1 MSPVS
6 KSDVGWSLVKG
17 VGVVM
22 TEVSLSGHQDVS
34 EKIVI
39 AITVILLTVF
49 SEFIWV
55 SDIKQIQV

>member
-1 MSPVS
+1 M
-6 KSDVGWSLVKG
+6 KG

-34 EKIVI
+34 EKTAI
-39 AITVILLTVF
+39 AVTMILLTVF